1 MAVGGM
7 RKVFSNR
14 NVLVISLTNSVA
26 TFFMMV
32 YTPYWAKFLKDDI
45 GLEIT
50 QIGLLRALQ
59 RSNQLLF
66 TFPGGLLADRIGRK
80 KVTLMGAAARMFTP
94 LIYLFAQDWNMLLLG
109 TIVNSMQSISTAAY
123 TAMIA
128 ESLPRDQMGAGYGAF
143 GMVRRAPMLFTGIV
157 GGVLMDTMGIGM
169 GTRICFVGGIVGAV
183 IIFFARYFFL
193 TETLKRKPGQRTTFK
208 EDLREVIPMFQ
219 GSLRAMQVTS
229 AIYQFA
235 VGLTSEL
242 IIIYVTEIIGL
253 SYTEWGLISTIM
265 STISLITALPGGMM
279 ADKYNR
285 VQLNVMARSIAPV
298 TNLGYI
304 YLRSFW
310 QVLGVRMIA
319 GIGMGLS
326 GVEMGMIGGATWES
340 LMADLVPPEKR
351 GRFSGMM
358 STFNGIISLPS
369 PYVGAQLWVTPGIG
383 PEGTLWIN
391 IVLGLA
397 STLVFGR
404 FVKDPRYEKKE
415 QKLPADDDEGVSERA

>member
-1 MAVGGM
+1 
-7 RKVFSNR
+7 
-14 NVLVISLTNSVA
+14 
-26 TFFMMV
+26 
-32 YTPYWAKFLKDDI
+32 
-45 GLEIT
+45 
-50 QIGLLRALQ
+50 
-59 RSNQLLF
+59 
-66 TFPGGLLADRIGRK
+66 
-80 KVTLMGAAARMFTP
+80 
-94 LIYLFAQDWNMLLLG
+94 
-109 TIVNSMQSISTAAY
+109 
-123 TAMIA
+123 
-128 ESLPRDQMGAGYGAF
+128 
-143 GMVRRAPMLFTGIV
+143 
-157 GGVLMDTMGIGM
+157 
-169 GTRICFVGGIVGAV
+169 
-183 IIFFARYFFL
+183 
-193 TETLKRKPGQRTTFK
+193 
-208 EDLREVIPMFQ
+208 MFQ

-397 STLVFGR
+397 STIVFGR